1 MLGQISNDS
10 VVDRS
15 EPKVFQRVID
25 KYREA
30 CHFSVETYKLQN
42 ECRKHGEHCLQSEA
56 PQPLLPT
63 LWEGKNKFQKAEII
77 LKASYSSMQPAI
89 LSSHHLTTRQIY
101 IICQNSRTKSAAQIN
116 LVRSQG
122 ALWIHS
128 SFPMHRLCLTRLQLL
143 PLALGCSSA
152 AEKMYAGF
160 NKQNTYSFLIF
171 GNKICECFY
180 FLD

>member
-25 KYREA
+25 KDREA
-30 CHFSVETYKLQN
+30 CHFSVGTYKLQN
-42 ECRKHGEHCLQSEA
+42 ECRKHGEHYLQSEV

-77 LKASYSSMQPAI
+77 LKASYSSMQPAV
-89 LSSHHLTTRQIY
+89 LSSHHLTMRQIY

-122 ALWIHS
+122 ALWN
-128 SFPMHRLCLTRLQLL
+128 P
-143 PLALGCSSA
+143 
-152 AEKMYAGF
+152 
-160 NKQNTYSFLIF
+160 LIF
-171 GNKICECFY
+171 PNASAVSYQAAAASPRFRMFFCSWENVRWF
-180 FLD
+180 